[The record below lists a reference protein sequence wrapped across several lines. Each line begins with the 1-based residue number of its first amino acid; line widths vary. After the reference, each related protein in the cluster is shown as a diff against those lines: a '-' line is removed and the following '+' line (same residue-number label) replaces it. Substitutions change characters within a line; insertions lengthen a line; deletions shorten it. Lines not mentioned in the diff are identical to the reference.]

1 MDFDAGKEIEKM
13 TLQDAQ
19 ELICSKER
27 ILVGTSDPRGTLA
40 IGKIAKDIKNDW
52 QLIRLSKLTEGL
64 ENLARQGLLIIDEN
78 KADGYMQS
86 LEDIAALIKDCLK
99 EGVNNDD

>member
-1 MDFDAGKEIEKM
+1 MDFDAGKEIEKI
-13 TLQDAQ
+13 TLLEAQ
-19 ELICSKER
+19 KQIVENKHFMF
-27 ILVGTSDPRGTLA
+27 GASDPKMTIALY
-40 IGKIAKDIKNDW
+40 KIVQGLKDDW